1 MGAQIKD
8 ELTKKRWPGPED
20 VYNIILAGV
29 GGQGILFAA
38 RVLGTAALMK
48 GYDVKVSEVHGMAQR
63 GGSVVSY
70 VRFGRKVYAPVVE
83 KGRCD
88 LLVAFEE
95 LEGLRWL
102 DHLCTGGRVILN
114 RQRIDPMPVISGKA
128 EYPKEIP
135 AIIRRRAGSVELVD
149 ALTIAGECGSLRT
162 VNTVLLGLTARFLPV
177 EEEIWLETLAE
188 VAPARMLDVNRQAF
202 IRGYR
207 YTQPSGQA

>member
-1 MGAQIKD
+1 MGELQVKVEEAKKD
-8 ELTKKRWPGPED
+8 RPGPED

-38 RVLGTAALMK
+38 RVLGTAALKK

-70 VRFGRKVYAPVVE
+70 VRIGRKVYAPVVE

-102 DHLCTGGRVILN
+102 DHLRKGGRVILN
-114 RQRIDPMPVISGKA
+114 RQRIDPMPVITGKA
-128 EYPKEIP
+128 GYPKEIP
-135 AIIRRRAGSVELVD
+135 AIIRRHAGSVELVD
-149 ALTIAGECGSLRT
+149 ALAIAGECGSVRT

-177 EEEIWLETLAE
+177 EEEIWLEALAG
-188 VAPARMLDVNRQAF
+188 VSPARMLEINRQAF
-202 IRGYR
+202 LKGYR
-207 YTQPSGQA
+207 LAHE